1 LFFTRQLQSRRESA
15 TNAAVL
21 NRLARYVL
29 VAALMVSIGA
39 QWAVLQSAA
48 WVSMAISYTLKT
60 GSVSKGLSQTFDGT
74 HPCKMCCMVK
84 KGTESEKKDPK
95 QQNAK
100 QKLELFASDSPIIV
114 IASPAHTTP
123 FAAVN
128 EVAVPTQQAPPTP
141 PPRCGLA

>member
-1 LFFTRQLQSRRESA
+1 
-15 TNAAVL
+15 
-21 NRLARYVL
+21 
-29 VAALMVSIGA
+29 MVSIGA

-60 GSVSKGLSQTFDGT
+60 GSVCQGLSQTFDGA

-84 KGTESEKKDPK
+84 KGAESEKKDPK
-95 QQNAK
+95 EQIAK
-100 QKLELFASDSPIIV
+100 QKLELFADKCLAFI
-114 IASPAHTTP
+114 IASPAHNVP
-123 FAAVN
+123 FAASN